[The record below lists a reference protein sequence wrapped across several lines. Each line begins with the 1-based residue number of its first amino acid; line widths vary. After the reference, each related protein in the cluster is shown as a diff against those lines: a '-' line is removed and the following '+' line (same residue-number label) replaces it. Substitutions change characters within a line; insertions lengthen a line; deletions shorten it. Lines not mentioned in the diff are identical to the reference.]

1 MREVLTEI
9 MGTYEI
15 DLHGL
20 AWRDALGDF
29 MRLYEDVISET
40 VVPGNAQ
47 IAVIHGYG
55 STGEGGIL
63 RKRFRSL
70 LAKFEECLEFTPGEQ
85 IDGNQGC
92 TIVRPLKGLP
102 DSTELLSEDILDYC
116 RTPKTRSKITGRF
129 RRHGDTKVIE
139 AIQSLEKQGRIRKFH
154 KKRYTMYEAR

>member
-102 DSTELLSEDILDYC
+102 DSTEAVGRHTGLLSNSQDPQQDN
-116 RTPKTRSKITGRF
+116 RKISAT
-129 RRHGDTKVIE
+129 RRH
-139 AIQSLEKQGRIRKFH
+139 
-154 KKRYTMYEAR
+154 